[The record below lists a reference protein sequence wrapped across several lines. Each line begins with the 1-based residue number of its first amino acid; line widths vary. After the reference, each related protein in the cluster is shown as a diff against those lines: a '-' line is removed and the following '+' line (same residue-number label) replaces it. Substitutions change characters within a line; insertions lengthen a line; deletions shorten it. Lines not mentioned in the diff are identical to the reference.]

1 MVKIVSVKFKN
12 GGKPY
17 YFAPGKDSYE
27 KGMGVIVE
35 TAKGLEYATVVAP
48 EGEVDE
54 GEIVTPLKPVVRIA
68 TKRDEEQVQRNR
80 ERRGEALKTAQEK
93 IAARGLEMKLV
104 DCEFAFDGSKVVFF
118 FTSESRV
125 DFRELIK
132 DLSSAFHMRIEL
144 RQISIRDEIKLT
156 GGLAPC
162 GRECCC
168 IGCMSEPFKVSV
180 KMAKNQGL
188 SLNPTKISGLCGRL
202 MCCLAYENDYYS
214 EACKKVPKL
223 GSEVD
228 TPEGKGSVVNVNMLK
243 MQVKVKIEQNDSVSY
258 RDFGV
263 DEIKFMRGNVVMGAS
278 ELGAADDGGEET
290 EKGEKPSAPVAE
302 KPRGNLPDRREG
314 RNGNRDGRGE
324 KNDRREGNRNNGER
338 RDNLENRRKDARPD
352 RREGNRNNGGENR
365 PEHRNNAPAQRNN
378 GGDNEGRD
386 NAKNGNEGA
395 KNFNK
400 NKRRDRRKDGRNNP
414 ADNANGRQKP
424 RGGATGGGNGAP
436 PSDN

>member
-243 MQVKVKIEQNDSVSY
+243 MQVRVKIEDKNKDLITYKDFTLDELAEQPKRTVEPVPANRENRDTAEEQNAVKPQPL
-258 RDFGV
+258 RDDKDREKKENKNKQNKPFQN
-263 DEIKFMRGNVVMGAS
+263 KKKQFSN
-278 ELGAADDGGEET
+278 
-290 EKGEKPSAPVAE
+290 KGEAVKPEQKASAYENRSRPGDGQQGE
-302 KPRGNLPDRREG
+302 NKRNIKPRNKFRKKPRG
-314 RNGNRDGRGE
+314 
-324 KNDRREGNRNNGER
+324 KNENNKES
-338 RDNLENRRKDARPD
+338 
-352 RREGNRNNGGENR
+352 
-365 PEHRNNAPAQRNN
+365 
-378 GGDNEGRD
+378 
-386 NAKNGNEGA
+386 
-395 KNFNK
+395 
-400 NKRRDRRKDGRNNP
+400 
-414 ADNANGRQKP
+414 KP
-424 RGGATGGGNGAP
+424 SP
-436 PSDN
+436 Q

>member
-1 MVKIVSVKFKN
+1 
-12 GGKPY
+12 
-17 YFAPGKDSYE
+17 
-27 KGMGVIVE
+27 
-35 TAKGLEYATVVAP
+35 
-48 EGEVDE
+48 
-54 GEIVTPLKPVVRIA
+54 
-68 TKRDEEQVQRNR
+68 
-80 ERRGEALKTAQEK
+80 
-93 IAARGLEMKLV
+93 
-104 DCEFAFDGSKVVFF
+104 
-118 FTSESRV
+118 
-125 DFRELIK
+125 
-132 DLSSAFHMRIEL
+132 
-144 RQISIRDEIKLT
+144 
-156 GGLAPC
+156 
-162 GRECCC
+162 
-168 IGCMSEPFKVSV
+168 
-180 KMAKNQGL
+180 
-188 SLNPTKISGLCGRL
+188 

-338 RDNLENRRKDARPD
+338 RDNRENRRKDARPD
-352 RREGNRNNGGENR
+352 RREGNRNNGGESR
-365 PEHRNNAPAQRNN
+365 PDHRNNAPAQRNN
-378 GGDNEGRD
+378 GGANEGRD

-424 RGGATGGGNGAP
+424 RGGATGGGNGAS